1 MPRRK
6 TKAHDL
12 TTEQALRKMFP
23 KTVRERATL
32 EVEKAR
38 KLKQK
43 TSTKKNPS

>member
-6 TKAHDL
+6 AKAHDL

-23 KTVRERATL
+23 KPVRERATL

-38 KLKQK
+38 KTKGK
-43 TSTKKNPS
+43 ASTKKDSS

>member
-23 KTVRERATL
+23 KPVRERVAA
-32 EVEKAR
+32 EAEKAR
-38 KLKQK
+38 KIKEK
-43 TSTKKNPS
+43 TSTKKDSS

>member
-23 KTVRERATL
+23 KPVREAATS
-32 EVEKAR
+32 EAQKAR
-38 KLKQK
+38 KPTEKA
-43 TSTKKNPS
+43 STKKDSS